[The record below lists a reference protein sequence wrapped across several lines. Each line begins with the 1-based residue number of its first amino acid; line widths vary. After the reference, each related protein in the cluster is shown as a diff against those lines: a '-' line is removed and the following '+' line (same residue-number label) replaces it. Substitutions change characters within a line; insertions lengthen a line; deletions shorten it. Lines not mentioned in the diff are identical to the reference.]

1 MNQASRG
8 FLAQNIGPA
17 RIPTMNNYSTIIHQ
31 RNIHS
36 NHSNTKERP
45 DAQKFGTVNYEALV
59 LNGPANDFTTINKT
73 SDLAQNRL
81 SSKPR
86 YLQTN
91 NYMSSTQAKAGNP
104 IIESDLGALGCRGE
118 LFFERTAKSTRNV
131 QQVERE
137 WLDRLQ
143 AEKAR
148 HRTRERE
155 SKQQISRLTNDLKQE
170 QNNLTKELHK
180 VSDVK
185 KNNQDLRKKLS
196 ELVVRKS

>member
-36 NHSNTKERP
+36 NQSNTKEHP
-45 DAQKFGTVNYEALV
+45 DGQRFGTVTYEPLV
-59 LNGPANDFTTINKT
+59 LNGPANDFTVMTNP
-73 SDLAQNRL
+73 SDLARNRVGG
-81 SSKPR
+81 KPPVVR
-86 YLQTN
+86 TN
-91 NYMSSTQAKAGNP
+91 NYMSSTQAKGRDP
-104 IIESDLGALGCRGE
+104 MIENDLAALGCGGE

>member
-1 MNQASRG
+1 
-8 FLAQNIGPA
+8 
-17 RIPTMNNYSTIIHQ
+17 MNNYSTIIHQ
-31 RNIHS
+31 RNMH
-36 NHSNTKERP
+36 NNQGTTNERLDP
-45 DAQKFGTVNYEALV
+45 QKFGTVNYEGLALH
-59 LNGPANDFTTINKT
+59 GPANDFTAINKA
-73 SDLAQNRL
+73 SDLSQNRL

-86 YLQTN
+86 LLQTN
-91 NYMSSTQAKAGNP
+91 NYMASTQAKGRNP
-104 IIESDLGALGCRGE
+104 ILENDLAALGCGGE

>member
-1 MNQASRG
+1 MCAAPSR
-8 FLAQNIGPA
+8 
-17 RIPTMNNYSTIIHQ
+17 S
-31 RNIHS
+31 
-36 NHSNTKERP
+36 
-45 DAQKFGTVNYEALV
+45 
-59 LNGPANDFTTINKT
+59 
-73 SDLAQNRL
+73 
-81 SSKPR
+81 
-86 YLQTN
+86 
-91 NYMSSTQAKAGNP
+91 
-104 IIESDLGALGCRGE
+104 
-118 LFFERTAKSTRNV
+118 
-131 QQVERE
+131 
-137 WLDRLQ
+137 LDRLQ